1 MPKPGYKSITVQQKI
16 YDFLMNEYKSKK
28 DELAIHNGI
37 KSFSGYVTWRL
48 AQMIEQEKKQ
58 HQK

>member
-16 YDFLMNEYKSKK
+16 YDYLMKEYKSQK
-28 DELAIHNGI
+28 DKLAIHDGI

-48 AQMIEQEKKQ
+48 AQMIEQDEKQ
-58 HQK
+58 HPK